1 MMWTRSLAVL
11 PLLTVLAGCNLIG
24 VSSASPT
31 FPQHGGFGG
40 TGPAGLVQGKLVLE
54 AGCLMF
60 ESPGPGYERTLLV
73 WPSSYVLLGG
83 GAGVL
88 GDGVELLLGDVVL
101 LGGGEYTD
109 EAWVKERLIGPPV
122 KPECLTGR
130 YALITSMPQE
140 AQ

>member
-1 MMWTRSLAVL
+1 MRTRNPAIL
-11 PLLTVLAGCNLIG
+11 PLLFLLVGCNPIG
-24 VSSASPT
+24 AGSASPT
-31 FPQHGGFGG
+31 FPQHGGFDG
-40 TGPAGLVQGKLVLE
+40 TGPASLVQGKLVLE

-73 WPSSYVLLGG
+73 WPSSYVPLEG

-88 GDGVELLLGDVVL
+88 GDGVELLLGDEVL